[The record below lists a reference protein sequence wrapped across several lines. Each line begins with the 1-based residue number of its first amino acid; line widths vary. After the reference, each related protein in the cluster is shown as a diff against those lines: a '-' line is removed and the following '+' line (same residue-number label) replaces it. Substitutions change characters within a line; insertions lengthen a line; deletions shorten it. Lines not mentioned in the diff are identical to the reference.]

1 MEKLDSGCILL
12 KNSEYK
18 ELLEKEKKIK
28 VEIKYT
34 HYQQYGNFTVSGDFQ
49 LGNDLFIQLS
59 KLSNRFT
66 KQLKSEADLMYS
78 NGKTE
83 GNSIG
88 KEYAIQAFSKLPWYK
103 RLFFDEDYIY

>member
-28 VEIKYT
+28 VSVTYN

-49 LGNDLFIQLS
+49 LGSDLFNQLS

-66 KQLKSEADLMYS
+66 KQLKSEADLIYN
-78 NGKTE
+78 NGKAE
-83 GNSIG
+83 GNIIG
-88 KEYAIQAFSKLPWYK
+88 KDYMKEAFAKLPWYK
-103 RLFFDEDYIY
+103 RLFFDEELSY